1 MPWQLHHG
9 GHVGNMMGCD
19 HPSFIQIGPLIRELQ
34 RFQHFAIWRPSAILN
49 KNLVMRDPTHE
60 VNYMVRSPCQNLV
73 SIRYSPPEI
82 LRFYNFAILVGK
94 CLITPPE
101 PLNIVGRH
109 LNPQKAHHWVT
120 ARHLSHKWLKSVQ
133 GFDLGGVSRKK
144 V

>member
-60 VNYMVRSPCQNLV
+60 VNYMVRSHCQNLV

-82 LRFYNFAILVGK
+82 LRFYNFAILAGK
-94 CLITPPE
+94 CLTTPSFGFFGISNPLILWVVIQTPPK
-101 PLNIVGRH
+101 G
-109 LNPQKAHHWVT
+109 T
-120 ARHLSHKWLKSVQ
+120 S
-133 GFDLGGVSRKK
+133 LGDDAFKP
-144 V
+144 